1 MPMMMRYLKSPSTD
15 FLRRQLHALEREVS
29 ATQRVAQLHYRA
41 WLLKTVAL
49 ELHTTAMSE
58 HRTSNAALLA
68 LLFGNTVPEAGDE
81 RVDEFDD
88 YHMLPQARMKMR
100 ELLDVLDNVPSDPE
114 PLQSPL
120 LHKIRLD
127 ECTQIDERGF
137 PHIDIELLHAAL
149 NDAHLAKPQHDDL
162 AMSQPNAQS
171 ALRREIVALLKCAIA
186 WNEVYAI
193 YGAMYHMF
201 EAWRQILEISLNE
214 CYEQLRG
221 ETVVY
226 EMIQVLLGLL
236 TAERT
241 RTELAT
247 AASQSLV
254 ALVAKL
260 RVSFLNYTV
269 NLAHDVSFNPE
280 NYLPV
285 EQLHTIL
292 RGIVTA
298 LLRSESTPAM
308 RGNLYTVL
316 LNYLQFTHTPALSLH
331 THMQHQDKLWVAEE
345 IESQHKRLMHGN
357 MRILEELAGDKLIEV
372 LAKDASDSSPLWRS
386 VAFSTLD
393 LLVHYD
399 AQSKWLNYLT
409 HRGYLRQFLE
419 DIVRQDEALLSL
431 LTTSPE
437 SLTLLYVFESKL
449 SLLIRIAQTARGAS
463 YLLENGVVRVLS
475 QASFIDQRPEE
486 SMVDINTSS
495 WLPTVMDR
503 YEQLLL
509 PVLRLFVALLTSL
522 PHHTD
527 AASQVLD
534 LITQHSELF
543 SAVLK
548 DRAPVITLVSLNEL
562 ALTTQLF
569 YLLAH
574 HDALLYDKL
583 DTRWVKYQNQM
594 LNLLSKYSIRERWSS
609 KIRTPSSSL
618 AAPLTAQHD
627 KHKHKLQLAREREQV
642 ESLVR
647 TVTGNVVAFL
657 RVITDPPRVGG
668 TRSAKI
674 VFTPSLELDFPSMA
688 TSTRVT
694 YRLPSLGIL
703 IVFLKAALDQLAAVS
718 NELKESS
725 RQLHSGATPLLS
737 LEARYIGLH
746 EQDESR
752 LDPQQRELLQQ
763 RRASQFVHEQKHA
776 QRELYYI
783 AENTL
788 LLLWRHLDYFIS
800 AAPLYDVDTMELM
813 DLNAQQEER
822 KKTSAN
828 RLEQQMKLSRDQRAH
843 LIKETVNVLDQDQH
857 RTLDRFSKLFS
868 PNEVNFVTVLIR
880 RIRELLSAS

>member
-1 MPMMMRYLKSPSTD
+1 MHGHKVLT
-15 FLRRQLHALEREVS
+15 LVV
-29 ATQRVAQLHYRA
+29 VAQ
-41 WLLKTVAL
+41 
-49 ELHTTAMSE
+49 
-58 HRTSNAALLA
+58 
-68 LLFGNTVPEAGDE
+68 
-81 RVDEFDD
+81 
-88 YHMLPQARMKMR
+88 
-100 ELLDVLDNVPSDPE
+100 
-114 PLQSPL
+114 
-120 LHKIRLD
+120 
-127 ECTQIDERGF
+127 
-137 PHIDIELLHAAL
+137 
-149 NDAHLAKPQHDDL
+149 
-162 AMSQPNAQS
+162 
-171 ALRREIVALLKCAIA
+171 
-186 WNEVYAI
+186 
-193 YGAMYHMF
+193 
-201 EAWRQILEISLNE
+201 
-214 CYEQLRG
+214 
-221 ETVVY
+221 
-226 EMIQVLLGLL
+226 
-236 TAERT
+236 
-241 RTELAT
+241 
-247 AASQSLV
+247 
-254 ALVAKL
+254 
-260 RVSFLNYTV
+260 
-269 NLAHDVSFNPE
+269 
-280 NYLPV
+280 
-285 EQLHTIL
+285 
-292 RGIVTA
+292 
-298 LLRSESTPAM
+298 
-308 RGNLYTVL
+308 
-316 LNYLQFTHTPALSLH
+316 
-331 THMQHQDKLWVAEE
+331 WVAEE

-574 HDALLYDKL
+574 HDALLYDKVSV
-583 DTRWVKYQNQM
+583 RCA
-594 LNLLSKYSIRERWSS
+594 LNLIHSS
-609 KIRTPSSSL
+609 CAARHALGQVSESNVESALQVQHPRAVEQQDSHALFESRGTTHRAARQTQAQAATRARTRASGVPRAHSDG
-618 AAPLTAQHD
+618 QRGGI
-627 KHKHKLQLAREREQV
+627 LARHHGSSPRYV
-642 ESLVR
+642 VVMAMTR
-647 TVTGNVVAFL
+647 VPVTCL
-657 RVITDPPRVGG
+657 TRLTVGG

-868 PNEVNFVTVLIR
+868 VRT
-880 RIRELLSAS
+880 LL